1 MNGMGIQLKEVKT
14 KRDLKDFVY
23 LPEKIHKDHKN
34 WVPPVYSDDLFFFN
48 PRKNESFNQCDHLL
62 LLAIK
67 DDIIVGRCMGL
78 IHHEYNREHN
88 EKCGRFSFLETFN
101 DPEVFN
107 LLIDYIAQWSKTKG
121 MEQLIGPLAFSDH
134 DPQGF
139 LYEGYDEVNVIASNC
154 NYAYMTEFCEKKG
167 FGKKVDLVQYKIE
180 IPDKFP
186 PVYEKIG
193 ERFKQNQKNI
203 RIKEYTSKLQFRPII
218 KPVLTLIN
226 KTFTDV
232 YGFTPFSE
240 KEMNDYANRYIF
252 LLSPHF
258 IKVAFNENN
267 EVVGSV
273 IGLPDYSK
281 GFQRCKGRLFPF
293 GFIKLLAAGRK
304 TDLLVLLLGAVDPQ
318 YQGRGIDVFMGIKM
332 MESAKKVGMKYIDSH
347 LELET
352 NTKVRAEMERMGG
365 VVYKRYRIYQKEL

>member
-1 MNGMGIQLKEVKT
+1 
-14 KRDLKDFVY
+14 
-23 LPEKIHKDHKN
+23 
-34 WVPPVYSDDLFFFN
+34 
-48 PRKNESFNQCDHLL
+48 
-62 LLAIK
+62 
-67 DDIIVGRCMGL
+67 
-78 IHHEYNREHN
+78 
-88 EKCGRFSFLETFN
+88 
-101 DPEVFN
+101 
-107 LLIDYIAQWSKTKG
+107 
-121 MEQLIGPLAFSDH
+121 
-134 DPQGF
+134 
-139 LYEGYDEVNVIASNC
+139 
-154 NYAYMTEFCEKKG
+154 
-167 FGKKVDLVQYKIE
+167 
-180 IPDKFP
+180 
-186 PVYEKIG
+186 
-193 ERFKQNQKNI
+193 
-203 RIKEYTSKLQFRPII
+203 
-218 KPVLTLIN
+218 
-226 KTFTDV
+226 V

-293 GFIKLLAAGRK
+293 GFIKLLAAGSK